1 MSGVVYTLKR
11 LFLRLQPEEAITS
24 MATHHYSTTTTSSK
38 SATENSLQMASNDA
52 ISYKL
57 EKGNIIRIL
66 FDLLIRHS
74 PADVAVIAL
83 QSQLFAS
90 RMGDRIYEFLEKK
103 CERTNEETIC
113 LALQLIRKN
122 SPDAAR
128 QLIAEFEGRT
138 LIHCLIR
145 HWPILFETST
155 NHRNGS
161 SIVVFSEF
169 MEQCLL
175 CSRLSNIQIVTATVL
190 KYLLVNLQ
198 VLPFDVLLKLLIDY
212 SALRIGCEGDGTGRK
227 ILLMTLEL
235 YLIDYFAQKRMP
247 RVTTRNSME
256 TSLESTTG
264 GGVGQD
270 AEAGSGMDQACS
282 DVSIRSING
291 SSILTEIDSGLSI
304 FGPVATGKAL
314 KILVRSY
321 LGQLKGFSM
330 HQNYNA
336 EELNAVTGEPKSTAE
351 FEQLEQEISALFEM
365 QKRKDTQVE
374 LLKRLCGEEMNLTS
388 AELQANSPASSNQ
401 LLRPILFLDSRLSY
415 LNYMPP
421 LQENFLDTF
430 LKPKQDLGG
439 GSSNSNNSRIHFHEA
454 NISCVKIQALLC
466 SEHIP
471 MDVANEISQFVY
483 TNPHLIGIEG
493 IISCLLPT
501 RECAELLT
509 NVCPQAVLEF
519 AKERVHEE
527 EDWRFLIQCLQR
539 QTGKD
544 TTESNG
550 GLQFFYHRLL
560 KGEERDEERLFGA
573 GNYIPS
579 FDFRDPRVRC
589 EHKFIGDGAEDIS
602 SGRVV
607 QWEAEQ

>member
-1 MSGVVYTLKR
+1 M
-11 LFLRLQPEEAITS
+11 
-24 MATHHYSTTTTSSK
+24 
-38 SATENSLQMASNDA
+38 
-52 ISYKL
+52 
-57 EKGNIIRIL
+57 
-66 FDLLIRHS
+66 
-74 PADVAVIAL
+74 
-83 QSQLFAS
+83 
-90 RMGDRIYEFLEKK
+90 
-103 CERTNEETIC
+103 
-113 LALQLIRKN
+113 
-122 SPDAAR
+122 
-128 QLIAEFEGRT
+128 
-138 LIHCLIR
+138 
-145 HWPILFETST
+145 
-155 NHRNGS
+155 
-161 SIVVFSEF
+161 
-169 MEQCLL
+169 
-175 CSRLSNIQIVTATVL
+175 L

-247 RVTTRNSME
+247 RVPTRNSME

-264 GGVGQD
+264 GGQD
-270 AEAGSGMDQACS
+270 GGGSGMDQACS

-304 FGPVATGKAL
+304 FGAVATGKAL

-336 EELNAVTGEPKSTAE
+336 EDLDAVNGEPKSTAE
-351 FEQLEQEISALFEM
+351 FEQLEHEISALFEM
-365 QKRKDTQVE
+365 QKRKDTQIE
-374 LLKRLCGEEMNLTS
+374 LLKRLCGEEMNLNS
-388 AELQANSPASSNQ
+388 AETASNL

-421 LQENFLDTF
+421 LQDNFLDTF

-439 GSSNSNNSRIHFHEA
+439 GINSNNNNSRSQYHEA

-483 TNPHLIGIEG
+483 TNPHLIAIEG

-501 RECAELLT
+501 RECTELLI

-560 KGEERDEERLFGA
+560 KGEEGQWTEIDCELLEIKFLLLF
-573 GNYIPS
+573 Y
-579 FDFRDPRVRC
+579 RDPRVHC
-589 EHKFIGDGAEDIS
+589 EHKLIGDGAEDLS
-602 SGRVV
+602 RGRAV
-607 QWEAEQ
+607 Q